1 MTIQLADA
9 AKFDSELP
17 HQVEAWNWLQGTLSP
32 ATLETFAS
40 KYRTAP
46 APTEDYANTWDGVLN
61 ASKKAGVKYPEVVA
75 AQWALESGWGK
86 HTSGK
91 NNYFGLKGSGTSTS
105 TQEFINGQWITIT
118 AAFIDFPDLYTCV
131 EYLVTRWYKDYKVHK
146 GVNRATS
153 RNNCAELLVKE
164 GYATDP
170 GYATK
175 LIQIMDQKLQI
186 PGGNSSTKQNPLP
199 VIYMSQRDNY
209 RDASRTCFS
218 SSCAMMLKFLKPNS
232 IKNDDDYV
240 RTVFSFGDST
250 DSNIQRVALKH
261 YGVTAKFTTQGS
273 RDLVKKQIDAGIP
286 VPVGFL
292 HHGNVKNPQGGGH
305 WLCIIGYNSE
315 GYWVHDPWGNC
326 DLTSGTYNSTN
337 GKKLHY
343 SYKNFEPRWLIEGPK
358 SGWCIIS

>member
-1 MTIQLADA
+1 MTIKLADA

-32 ATLETFAS
+32 DTLETFAS

-46 APTEDYANTWDGVLN
+46 APAEDYANTWDGVLN

-118 AAFIDFPDLYTCV
+118 AAFIDFPNLYTCI

-170 GYATK
+170 DYATK
-175 LIQIMDQKLQI
+175 LIQIMDQRLQT

-232 IKNDDDYV
+232 IKSDDDYL

-250 DSNIQRVALKH
+250 NSNAQLSALKH
-261 YGVTAKFTTQGS
+261 YGLTAKFVTNGS
-273 RDLVKKQIDAGIP
+273 RDLIKKQIDLGKP
-286 VPVGFL
+286 VPTGFL
-292 HHGNVKNPQGGGH
+292 HHGSVKNPVGGGH
-305 WLCIIGYNSE
+305 YLCIIGYNSE

-326 DLTSGTYNSTN
+326 NLIDGTYDSTN

-343 SYKNFEPRWLIEGPK
+343 SYKNFEPRWLVEGSK

>member
-1 MTIQLADA
+1 MTIKLNDA
-9 AKFDSELP
+9 VKFDKQLP
-17 HQVEAWNWLQGTLSP
+17 HQLDAWNWLQTQLTP
-32 ATLETFAS
+32 EILETFAS
-40 KYRTAP
+40 KYRTVP
-46 APTEDYANTWDGVLN
+46 ATAEDYANTWDGVIK

-118 AAFIDFPDLYTCV
+118 ADFIDFPDLYTCV

-175 LIQIMDQKLQI
+175 LIQIMDQRLQT
-186 PGGNSSTKQNPLP
+186 PGGPPVSKPNPLP

-232 IKNDDDYV
+232 IKGDDDYL

-250 DSNIQRVALKH
+250 DSNAQLSALKH
-261 YGVTAKFTTQGS
+261 YGLTAKFVTNGS
-273 RDLVKKQIDAGIP
+273 RDLIKNQIDLGKP
-286 VPVGFL
+286 VPAGFL
-292 HHGNVKNPQGGGH
+292 HYGSVKNPQGGGH
-305 WLCIIGYNSE
+305 WLCIIGYNSK
-315 GYWVHDPWGNC
+315 GYWVHDPWGDCN
-326 DLTSGTYNSTN
+326 LTSGTYDSTN
-337 GKKLHY
+337 GRKLHY
-343 SYKNFEPRWLIEGPK
+343 SYKNFEPRWLVEGPK
-358 SGWCIIS
+358 SGWCIIA